1 MGSNPHTHQRTQLT
15 IATNIIEREFVAT
28 AILSYTHAVCQYNTW
43 SQRCMYEGQPLEG
56 IGNSSASNRCP
67 WLRTGVCVCVFFPFI
82 LDMKFVGRTSRGH
95 MHRRKVIHD
104 LFFMHLPSAL
114 IFLAR
119 RIQPFL
125 SLVDREVEFC
135 ALTILS
141 FSTPWAFFLF
151 FSEKNLVYRD
161 RTHVPT
167 CKKVTRLPL
176 GYRGDQLAAIIA
188 SYLPNSYD
196 S

>member
-1 MGSNPHTHQRTQLT
+1 MGSNTHTHQRTQLT

-28 AILSYTHAVCQYNTW
+28 AILSYTYAVCQYNTW
-43 SQRCMYEGQPLEG
+43 SQRCMYEGQPPEG

-82 LDMKFVGRTSRGH
+82 LDIKFVGRTSRGR
-95 MHRRKVIHD
+95 MHRRKVIQD

-141 FSTPWAFFLF
+141 FSTPWAFFF
-151 FSEKNLVYRD
+151 FLVRKISFTGIELTSQ
-161 RTHVPT
+161 RVR
-167 CKKVTRLPL
+167 RLR
-176 GYRGDQLAAIIA
+176 GYLWATGATSWL
-188 SYLPNSYD
+188 L
-196 S
+196 